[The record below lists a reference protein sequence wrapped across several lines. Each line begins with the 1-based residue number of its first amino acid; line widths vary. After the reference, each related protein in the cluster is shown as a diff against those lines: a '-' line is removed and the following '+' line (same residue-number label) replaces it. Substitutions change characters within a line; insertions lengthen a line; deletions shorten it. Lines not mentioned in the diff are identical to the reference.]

1 MRLTLGLT
9 FAATIAAFPAF
20 AAEPATVEGDAFE
33 QLGIALDLGGRC
45 ENMRGFEYLY
55 LAEAWERQDAKS
67 AARDTANAAS
77 RAAAESSAGDLLQR
91 QFAVHKALERHA
103 ESWRTKAASLG
114 CEGGH
119 NYLLKGFV
127 ESYKQLGAVMAIA
140 MAYRTGDGA
149 TQSPLPPLTPD
160 QIGVVR
166 AFDGQAAALFGDKK
180 AQFDAML
187 PQLAQERLAS
197 YPSYTPEATMSA
209 ILDDHQKA
217 FAIFQLES
225 FANNAGW
232 TARGATIADGS
243 PFGYRTMRLSKDGSP
258 PLSLIATPASIS
270 INHDAWSKAVH
281 TYLAVGVRPDGTVI
295 AGLGGGDLGSAP
307 ATITMKAEA
316 PGNPVKRTATGR
328 LTTEGCPYF
337 RCFAFPR
344 EAAAALVPGDVTAK
358 VRFFAAPDAAAQAH
372 AARLDGVDVEGIR
385 LQATTRPR

>member
-1 MRLTLGLT
+1 MRFALGLT
-9 FAATIAAFPAF
+9 FAAAIAALPTH
-20 AAEPATVEGDAFE
+20 AAEPAAVEGDAFE
-33 QLGIALDLGGRC
+33 QLGIALDLAARC
-45 ENMRGFEYLY
+45 DNMRGFEYLY
-55 LAEAWERQDAKS
+55 LAEAWEKQDAKS
-67 AARDTANAAS
+67 AARDHANAAS
-77 RAAAESSAGDLLQR
+77 RAEEEGSAGNLLQR
-91 QFAVHKALERHA
+91 QFVVHKALERHA
-103 ESWRTKAASLG
+103 ENWRAKAATLG

-119 NYLLKGFV
+119 NYLLKGLV

-140 MAYRTGDGA
+140 IAYRTGEAA
-149 TQSPLPPLTPD
+149 TKSPLPPLTPD
-160 QIGVVR
+160 QISVVR

-197 YPSYTPEATMSA
+197 YPSYTPEMAMGA

-217 FAIFQLES
+217 FAIFQHES

-232 TARGATIADGS
+232 TVRGATIADSS
-243 PFGYRTMRLSKDGSP
+243 PFGYRTIRLTKEGAP

-270 INHDAWSKAVH
+270 INHDAWPKAVR
-281 TYLAVGVRPDGTVI
+281 TYLAIGVRPDGTVI
-295 AGLGGGDLGSAP
+295 AGLGGGDIGGAP
-307 ATITMKAEA
+307 ATITIKAEA

-328 LTTEGCPYF
+328 LITEGCPYF

-358 VRFFAAPDAAAQAH
+358 VRFFAAPGPAAQAD
-372 AARLDGVDVEGIR
+372 AARLDGVDVDAIR